1 MALTRYLFPLAMTV
15 ASYGL
20 VPRSLALVDEWLSW
34 PERMLGI
41 THPFVYHICDSW
53 GLLPTLG
60 LMYNFVRV
68 EVIVILLWFALVRQ
82 DLHPSMASRGG
93 RQHRRKCRPRG
104 ILACPGQ
111 RAFGPL
117 PGYAAYGH
125 PPPPT
130 EAAFL
135 ADFSALR
142 EGRFTALDAPQG
154 SVTVPSFHVVFA
166 ILFTWVL
173 RRERWLYPVA
183 IALNAGV
190 IAATF
195 PVGWQSP
202 GADLPAGAVWAV
214 GAIVVVRRIQGVP
227 SRLTAADDART
238 ASRPSRVPNHR
249 GRWSLRNLRS
259 GEST

>member
-1 MALTRYLFPLAMTV
+1 MTV

-111 RAFGPL
+111 RALGPL
-117 PGYAAYGH
+117 RVRGLRPPAAPDGGGVSGGFLG
-125 PPPPT
+125 
-130 EAAFL
+130 AARR
-135 ADFSALR
+135 ALHGSR
-142 EGRFTALDAPQG
+142 RAAG

-195 PVGWQSP
+195 PVGWHYLSGSSGRRGMGSGGNCGRAAYP
-202 GADLPAGAVWAV
+202 RR
-214 GAIVVVRRIQGVP
+214 AIQ
-227 SRLTAADDART
+227 A
-238 ASRPSRVPNHR
+238 NR
-249 GRWSLRNLRS
+249 GR
-259 GEST
+259 